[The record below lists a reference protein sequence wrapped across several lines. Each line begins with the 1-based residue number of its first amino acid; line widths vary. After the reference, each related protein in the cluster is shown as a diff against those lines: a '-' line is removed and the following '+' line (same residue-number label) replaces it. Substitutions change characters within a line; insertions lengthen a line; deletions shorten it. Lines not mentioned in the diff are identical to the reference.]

1 MKMDAFKT
9 VQNVNIHLGYFGM
22 KICHQ
27 EFNEI
32 VKSGHTVGSCHI
44 FGILLIFTK
53 DVLLLGGTYVF

>member
-27 EFNEI
+27 EFYEI
-32 VKSGHTVGSCHI
+32 ANLVT
-44 FGILLIFTK
+44 
-53 DVLLLGGTYVF
+53 LGGVHFKVTYRRSPHGPKTT